1 MSHDRDTTFVRLDVD
16 SPIWDRFYTVAAL
29 VVIGT
34 REPDG
39 ADDLAPKHM
48 VTPLGWDN
56 YFGFVCTASHATYQ
70 NIQRTS
76 EFTVS
81 FPNPDQ
87 IVLASLS
94 ASPRCDDDTKPVI
107 GALPTIPATTV
118 DGVILENAY
127 LFLEC
132 RLDRII
138 DDFGINSLITGRIV
152 AAGVNSNSLRD
163 PDRDDQEILQR
174 SPLLAYV
181 SPGRYTTIDRSFSFP
196 FPQGFRRGT
205 E

>member
-1 MSHDRDTTFVRLDVD
+1 MTNDRDETLVPLDVG
-16 SPIWDRFYTVAAL
+16 SPIWDRFFTVAPL
-29 VVIGT
+29 VVVGT

-39 ADDLAPKHM
+39 TDDLAPKHM
-48 VTPLGWDN
+48 VTAMGWSN
-56 YFGFVCTASHATYQ
+56 HFGFVCTESHSTYR
-70 NIQRTS
+70 NIQRTR

-94 ASPRCDDDTKPVI
+94 ASPRCEDNTKPAL
-107 GALPTIPATTV
+107 GALPTFPASKV
-118 DGVILENAY
+118 GGVFLESAY

-138 DDFGINSLITGRIV
+138 DDFGDNSLITGQII
-152 AAGVNSNSLRD
+152 AAQVNSKALRD
-163 PDRDDQEILQR
+163 PDQDDQEILRQ
-174 SPLLAYV
+174 SPLLAYL
-181 SPGRYTTIDRSFSFP
+181 SPGRYAKIDRSYSFP
-196 FPQGFRRGT
+196 FPAGFRRGN